1 MRRVLLPVLTI
12 LPMLLAGEQPKAKTA
27 KKEPPA
33 QKQQAAEE
41 APAKP
46 DRYDVVE
53 TETLADAI
61 RYEKRK
67 QAFGDAE
74 ARREA
79 AAAKKM
85 SK

>member
-1 MRRVLLPVLTI
+1 MRRILLPLLII

-27 KKEPPA
+27 KKETPA
-33 QKQQAAEE
+33 QKQQAAKE

-46 DRYDVVE
+46 DRHDVVE
-53 TETLADAI
+53 PETLADAI

-67 QAFGDAE
+67 QEYGDAE

-79 AAAKKM
+79 AAAKKK